1 LKGENLG
8 NGIIATFSPRVAF
21 GNSFKGQIKSFKDP
35 VATKSFESIV
45 GTGRGESTAWRQKGG
60 DQILITFD
68 KEDKRKNQN
77 LSQHFSN

>member
-1 LKGENLG
+1 
-8 NGIIATFSPRVAF
+8 
-21 GNSFKGQIKSFKDP
+21 
-35 VATKSFESIV
+35 V

-60 DQILITFD
+60 DQILIAFD